1 MSSGAAEPALERR
14 FAEELT
20 RVDGVPHAGSDPAV
34 LACAL
39 LPDRSVSVA
48 VDDDRELDDVAGAL
62 ADAGHPVLRPSDPD
76 YRERLPQAG
85 MGVTRARAAVADTG
99 TLLLVFDRAHPR
111 GTSLLPRIHLA
122 VLRPGDLVA
131 SFADA
136 LARIPTPAP
145 SAVTCVTG
153 PSRSADIE
161 QLLTLGVHGPAQVH
175 VAVP

>member
-1 MSSGAAEPALERR
+1 VSTGAPDRALERR
-14 FAEELT
+14 FADELT
-20 RVDGVPHAGSDPAV
+20 RVDGVPHVGSDPAV
-34 LACAL
+34 LARAL
-39 LPDRSVSVA
+39 LPDPSAAAA
-48 VDDDRELDDVAGAL
+48 VDDDPELDEVAAAL

-76 YRERLPQAG
+76 YRDRLPQAG
-85 MGVTRARAAVADTG
+85 MGVTRCRAAIADTG

-122 VLRPGDLVA
+122 VLRSDDFVA
-131 SFADA
+131 GFADA
-136 LARIPTPAP
+136 LARIPAPAP

-175 VAVP
+175 VVMP